1 MKSTSGK
8 RSKNEER
15 DVSLLSA
22 KNQPFMRKIKILWTD
37 DEIEVLKPHIFF
49 LREKGYEIDT
59 CSNGNDTLDLVKQN
73 QYDLIFLDEHMPGMS
88 GIETLRL
95 IKETRPEIPVV
106 MITKSE
112 EEEIMEAAIGSE
124 IADYL
129 IKPVKP
135 NQILLAL
142 KKNLEQK
149 RFVTEK
155 TIIDYRLEFRNISG
169 MIDNAKTPDD
179 WTEIYRKIIY
189 WESELEKSADSGMS
203 EILQMQENE
212 ANNAFSK
219 FIINNYSGWLNP
231 GNPDKPL
238 LSPDLL
244 RKKVFPYLKES
255 RPLFFILIDN
265 MRYDQWKTISAEL
278 TGLYR
283 IVEEEMYFSILPTAT
298 QFSRNSIFAGLM
310 PLSIS
315 ETMPEFWIPDDEEEG
330 KNNYEE
336 EFLKRL
342 IAKQGLKIKWSYTK
356 ISGSQ
361 EGKKVNDRIKSLLE
375 NDLNVLVFN
384 FVDMLSHARTEIGL
398 IRDLANDE
406 RAYRSLTR
414 SWFVHSSL
422 FELLKTLSSQRIR
435 VIFSTDHGT
444 IRVHNPVKIIG
455 DRKTSSN
462 LRYKMGRSLD
472 YDPSKVFEIKNPEKA
487 WLPKTNIS
495 SRYIFAVNKDFLVYQ
510 NNYNYYAG
518 YYKDT
523 FQHGGI
529 SMQEMLLP
537 VAFLE
542 PLS

>member
-1 MKSTSGK
+1 
-8 RSKNEER
+8 
-15 DVSLLSA
+15 
-22 KNQPFMRKIKILWTD
+22 MRKIRILWTD

-59 CSNGNDTLDLVKQN
+59 CSNGNDTIDLVKQN
-73 QYDLIFLDEHMPGMS
+73 PYDLIFLDEHMPGLS

-95 IKETRPEIPVV
+95 IKEARPDIPVV

-112 EEEIMEAAIGSE
+112 EEDIMEAAIGSE

-155 TIIDYRLEFRNISG
+155 TTIDYRQEFRKITS
-169 MIDNAKTPDD
+169 MIDFARTPDD
-179 WTEIYRKIIY
+179 WTEVYRKIIY
-189 WESELEKSADSGMS
+189 WESELEKSSDSGMS
-203 EILQMQENE
+203 EIIQMQEGE

-219 FIINNYSGWLNP
+219 FIVNNYLRWFNP
-231 GNPDKPL
+231 DTSDKPL

-244 RKKVFPYLKES
+244 REKVFPHLSES

-265 MRYDQWKTISAEL
+265 MRFDQWRTISAEL

-283 IVEEEMYFSILPTAT
+283 IVEEEMYFSILPTTT
-298 QFSRNSIFAGLM
+298 QFCRNSIFSGLM
-310 PLSIS
+310 PLTIS
-315 ETMPEFWIPDDEEEG
+315 ETMPEFWIAEDEEEG
-330 KNNYEE
+330 KNNFEE
-336 EFLKRL
+336 ELLKRQ
-342 IAKQGLKIKWSYTK
+342 IAKKALKIKWSYNK
-356 ISGSQ
+356 INNSQ
-361 EGKKVNDRIKSLLE
+361 DGKKVNDKIKSLLE

-398 IRDLANDE
+398 IRDMAGDE
-406 RAYRSLTR
+406 SAYRSLTR
-414 SWFVHSSL
+414 SWFLHSSL
-422 FELLKTLSSQRIR
+422 FELLKTLSSQKVRI
-435 VIFSTDHGT
+435 IFSTDHGT
-444 IRVHNPVKIIG
+444 IRVQNPLKVVG

-462 LRYKMGRSLD
+462 LRYKMGRNLD
-472 YDPSKVFEIKNPEKA
+472 FDPSKVFEIKNPEKA

-495 SRYIFAVNKDFLVYQ
+495 SKYIFAMNKDFLVYY

-537 VAFLE
+537 IVCLE
-542 PLS
+542 PIS